1 MNEEL
6 DFDRFGDDF
15 PDGRL
20 IEPSSAKPFK
30 LRESIALLKK
40 LRRPLTEDEM
50 KQFEIEDQK
59 MGYFDDLYHYEWN

>member
-6 DFDRFGDDF
+6 DFDRFGEDF

-59 MGYFDDLYHYEWN
+59 MGYFEDLYHYELN

>member
-6 DFDRFGDDF
+6 DFDRFGEYF

-30 LRESIALLKK
+30 LRESVALLKK

-50 KQFEIEDQK
+50 KQFEIED
-59 MGYFDDLYHYEWN
+59 

>member
-6 DFDRFGDDF
+6 DFDRFGEDF

-59 MGYFDDLYHYEWN
+59 MGYFEDLYNYEWN

>member
-1 MNEEL
+1 MKDKNFENEEL
-6 DFDRFGDDF
+6 DFDRFGEDF

-50 KQFEIEDQK
+50 KQFEIED
-59 MGYFDDLYHYEWN
+59 